1 MALAWAPVAIILLL
15 LPGIFFF
22 IGLASFERVSREI
35 IRTTVVSEIAMAIV
49 IAIAIHYLSI
59 SLLST
64 TGFRIS
70 AFVGP
75 VAEYAKIPAAE
86 FVQRVVDRLQPAIL
100 YLAATSA
107 LGFVFGWFVALG
119 IVSGR
124 LRTLARHKWIYDI
137 IDVDRKKRI
146 VTAFVLTTIVDE
158 ARIIMYKGRLHDIF
172 LGENGVISYVILKNC
187 SRYYMTFEEG
197 KLVTSKPVELLGSK
211 QSARPAHAWDRLLI
225 DGKNIANILFDSS
238 SEIKA
243 EPEGER
249 ALNRALAEVLE
260 RLQRVESSERESHL
274 RGSPTPRRP
283 K

>member
-1 MALAWAPVAIILLL
+1 M
-15 LPGIFFF
+15 
-22 IGLASFERVSREI
+22 
-35 IRTTVVSEIAMAIV
+35 
-49 IAIAIHYLSI
+49 
-59 SLLST
+59 
-64 TGFRIS
+64 
-70 AFVGP
+70 
-75 VAEYAKIPAAE
+75 AEYAKIPAAE

-238 SEIKA
+238 PEIKA

>member
-158 ARIIMYKGRLHDIF
+158 ARWLH
-172 LGENGVISYVILKNC
+172 
-187 SRYYMTFEEG
+187 
-197 KLVTSKPVELLGSK
+197 PVWL
-211 QSARPAHAWDRLLI
+211 
-225 DGKNIANILFDSS
+225 
-238 SEIKA
+238 
-243 EPEGER
+243 
-249 ALNRALAEVLE
+249 
-260 RLQRVESSERESHL
+260 
-274 RGSPTPRRP
+274 TPG
-283 K
+283 